1 MRILVAIFIL
11 FARIGFCQTSS
22 ISVLG
27 KTTYTE
33 EAKQGCIVLS
43 AFRSKENSVGTI
55 QLKNELNLRKLNVEI
70 NGKIKYLFET
80 KSEDSLQT
88 AILKLKSSD
97 FKIERVYYKY
107 EPHNFRAEDNRAIES
122 IDNALQVA
130 GMMAEKIGYKLSDI
144 LNIDDDVQRSSNSDW
159 FTCTNEDL
167 MKLLEQEGFTSISV
181 SFVPYP
187 TESNQRFRTSEYNTW
202 VTFEIIKSNSR

>member
-33 EAKQGCIVLS
+33 EAKQGCIDLS
-43 AFRSKENSVGTI
+43 TFRSKEYSVGTI

-70 NGKIKYLFET
+70 NGKIIYLFET

-107 EPHNFRAEDNRAIES
+107 
-122 IDNALQVA
+122 
-130 GMMAEKIGYKLSDI
+130 
-144 LNIDDDVQRSSNSDW
+144 
-159 FTCTNEDL
+159 
-167 MKLLEQEGFTSISV
+167 
-181 SFVPYP
+181 
-187 TESNQRFRTSEYNTW
+187 
-202 VTFEIIKSNSR
+202 